1 MKNSNQSLKSI
12 STIGEKLSTEKLLN
26 VKGGCGTITDPKRC
40 AEDLFAKIISFFK
53 K

>member
-12 STIGEKLSTEKLLN
+12 STIGEKLSNEKLLN

-40 AEDLFAKIISFFK
+40 VESLASSLIK